1 MKHYVYAMG
10 AILCWASLPA
20 ATGSGLA
27 ELSTEEL
34 MFFSFSAAAVFLYVQ
49 DILLKKSFSLYI
61 PEKKAILIGIW
72 GIFFYHYV
80 YYTALSH
87 APLAEGGILA
97 MTWSLWIVIFSSILL
112 FKKLKL
118 SILLTGLIGMFG
130 AGMVIAAGKELSFD
144 RQYLL
149 GYGLALGCGLIWSS
163 FSVALNQVK
172 IRREPMT
179 TFTILAAILSTFL
192 YIATMPHTMPSPQAL
207 AAACYLGCVP
217 LGLSFFLWNRAVSK
231 GNMVIIGFLSYLA
244 PPLSVLLVALV
255 HKEEVS
261 SQVLMGMAVIIAA
274 SIGGR
279 LCLSRAKLP
288 SRQLSEEDTHTEVST
303 VRE

>member
-1 MKHYVYAMG
+1 MKYYFYAFG

-34 MFFSFSAAAVFLYVQ
+34 MFFSFSAAAVFLYAQ
-49 DILLKKSFSLYI
+49 DILMKKSFALYI
-61 PEKKAILIGIW
+61 PEKKVMLLGIW

-118 SILLTGLIGMFG
+118 SILITGLIGMFG

-144 RQYLL
+144 KQYIL
-149 GYGLALGCGLIWSS
+149 GYGLALACGLIWSS
-163 FSVALNQVK
+163 FSVALNQVQIDK
-172 IRREPMT
+172 EPMT
-179 TFTILAAILSTFL
+179 TFTILAAILSACL

-244 PPLSVLLVALV
+244 PPLSVLLVALI
-255 HKEEVS
+255 HKQEIA
-261 SQVLMGMAVIIAA
+261 SQVLIGMAIIIAA

-279 LCLSRAKLP
+279 LCLSRARVP
-288 SRQLSEEDTHTEVST
+288 SQQISQGAEQTKVSSSH
-303 VRE
+303 E